1 MILIILKCAYLQAR
15 YCTCL
20 IRWQLTVYAGCSL
33 MCCRHY
39 YHMALCMQNCVSMV
53 LMLWEVAG
61 CFLNSHKLH
70 IPLKTHYENTRW
82 SEWCH
87 YKIVLAWQ
95 QAAKGERGKK
105 SIPDSFWDAII
116 RNHLWNESDARKRSQ
131 ADCIMRRASWG
142 LYTGA
147 NDLLS
152 VGSSFHDQL
161 LSCYSFSRMKPSR
174 STIISTHMI
183 TEHSDP
189 GETVI
194 KLTAKA
200 WSFLFS
206 PPLPFPF
213 PLSIL
218 PLGKATRK
226 GILPPSPAT
235 TQILLYWS
243 PSPPCCIGPTC
254 WVSSVVHIP
263 VSMETDSSVGRAI
276 WTQPHLP
283 TPNFQGS
290 VCFLIAESLPTLWRS
305 KNVLVAWNPLCS
317 PLCKPG
323 RKLKK
328 NTSCFLWD

>member
-1 MILIILKCAYLQAR
+1 MILIILKCAYLQAW

-87 YKIVLAWQ
+87 YKIVLVGNKQ
-95 QAAKGERGKK
+95 QKEKGGKK
-105 SIPDSFWDAII
+105 SMPDSFWDAII

-131 ADCIMRRASWG
+131 TDCIMRRASWG

-174 STIISTHMI
+174 STIISAHMI

-189 GETVI
+189 DETVI

-200 WSFLFS
+200 WSFLLS

-213 PLSIL
+213 PLSIS
-218 PLGKATRK
+218 
-226 GILPPSPAT
+226 SP
-235 TQILLYWS
+235 WKS
-243 PSPPCCIGPTC
+243 
-254 WVSSVVHIP
+254 
-263 VSMETDSSVGRAI
+263 
-276 WTQPHLP
+276 
-283 TPNFQGS
+283 N
-290 VCFLIAESLPTLWRS
+290 
-305 KNVLVAWNPLCS
+305 
-317 PLCKPG
+317 
-323 RKLKK
+323 
-328 NTSCFLWD
+328 

>member
-1 MILIILKCAYLQAR
+1 
-15 YCTCL
+15 
-20 IRWQLTVYAGCSL
+20 
-33 MCCRHY
+33 
-39 YHMALCMQNCVSMV
+39 
-53 LMLWEVAG
+53 
-61 CFLNSHKLH
+61 
-70 IPLKTHYENTRW
+70 
-82 SEWCH
+82 
-87 YKIVLAWQ
+87 
-95 QAAKGERGKK
+95 
-105 SIPDSFWDAII
+105 
-116 RNHLWNESDARKRSQ
+116 
-131 ADCIMRRASWG
+131 MRRASWG

-189 GETVI
+189 EENVI

-226 GILPPSPAT
+226 GILPPPPAT

-243 PSPPCCIGPTC
+243 PSPPCRIGPTC